1 MPPLDEQTHQ
11 PPPPEEALTSERFD
25 RRVSYFA
32 LTQWDGTSWLPRP
45 SSWSFDLGPGAP
57 MASVVQNRSGT
68 PRSLTRRGLTLRQG
82 LKIGCVLL
90 VMALTSCS
98 ALPDDSAGGSSTSRS
113 AGAGSVAPRPTDLA
127 GEDLSLAQW
136 TQDVASCM
144 REGGFSVK
152 VLTPAE
158 GGWGIA
164 PPDTNSAAYS
174 TALSACMK
182 QVGDLPT
189 PQVDEAYA
197 GEVWQRQSE
206 IFACLKSNGFTLSA
220 TAPPAKAGFVAQM
233 VATGT
238 APWTAYEELAQSGSA
253 LSKASAV
260 CPQQR

>member
-1 MPPLDEQTHQ
+1 M
-11 PPPPEEALTSERFD
+11 
-25 RRVSYFA
+25 
-32 LTQWDGTSWLPRP
+32 
-45 SSWSFDLGPGAP
+45 
-57 MASVVQNRSGT
+57 
-68 PRSLTRRGLTLRQG
+68 RRGLM
-82 LKIGCVLL
+82 IGCALFVMVL
-90 VMALTSCS
+90 ASCS
-98 ALPDDSAGGSSTSRS
+98 APPDGSGEGSPSRS
-113 AGAGSVAPRPTDLA
+113 AVAASTAPRPTDLA

-144 REGGFSVK
+144 REAGFTVK

-220 TAPPAKAGFVAQM
+220 TAPPPKAGFVAQM